1 MLCCFN
7 RVETYFC
14 VELFFFPVDH
24 SYMIRALEKGHGQ
37 MRMYSVPDDLEGKLA
52 LSFHIC
58 VRQGK
63 SGNKTVK

>member
-7 RVETYFC
+7 CVETYFC
-14 VELFFFPVDH
+14 VELFFPVDY

-37 MRMYSVPDDLEGKLA
+37 MRMFSVPDDLGKLA
-52 LSFHIC
+52 LNFHIF